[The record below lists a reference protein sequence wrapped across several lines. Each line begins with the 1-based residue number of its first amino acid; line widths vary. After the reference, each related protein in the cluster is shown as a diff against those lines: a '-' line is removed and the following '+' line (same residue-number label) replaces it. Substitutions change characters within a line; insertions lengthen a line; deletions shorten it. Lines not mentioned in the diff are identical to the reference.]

1 MGKINELNSCRQ
13 NGKAGS
19 MLVDTQIKGEVEY
32 YLNNGKKIKN
42 MVKSKVLLE
51 TISGKERLIENL
63 NINIQSL
70 VVTDADKLNEL
81 TESYNIVSSIY
92 RCKKYGWSNKSR
104 K

>member
-1 MGKINELNSCRQ
+1 MGNINELNSCRR
-13 NGKAGS
+13 NRKAGNI
-19 MLVDTQIKGEVEY
+19 LVDTQIKEEDEY
-32 YLNNGKKIKN
+32 CLNNGKNFKN

-51 TISGKERLIENL
+51 TISGKERLIE

-92 RCKKYGWSNKSR
+92 RSKKYG
-104 K
+104 

>member
-32 YLNNGKKIKN
+32 CLNNGKKIKN

-92 RCKKYGWSNKSR
+92 RCKKYGWINKSR